1 MTEKD
6 MKKLSRAD
14 LLQMLIDQSTEM
26 KELQEKLEAAE
37 KAREAAEEARRT
49 AEEAL
54 KNREITLN
62 NAGSI
67 AEAAL
72 QLNGVFAAAQAS
84 CQQYIDNVRRI
95 SMQQEEAS
103 EKLAQES
110 RAEAERRIAEAENA
124 CEKMKRETQA
134 QCDVMLGRAKI
145 ETQGYW
151 DEIVSKLDAYYEE
164 HAGLR
169 ELLSIPVS
177 KK

>member
-84 CQQYIDNVRRI
+84 CQQYIDNVRG
-95 SMQQEEAS
+95 SAC
-103 EKLAQES
+103 S
-110 RAEAERRIAEAENA
+110 R
-124 CEKMKRETQA
+124 KRP
-134 QCDVMLGRAKI
+134 AKNWLRKAVRK
-145 ETQGYW
+145 Q
-151 DEIVSKLDAYYEE
+151 S
-164 HAGLR
+164 AGSR
-169 ELLSIPVS
+169 KQRMHV
-177 KK
+177 KR